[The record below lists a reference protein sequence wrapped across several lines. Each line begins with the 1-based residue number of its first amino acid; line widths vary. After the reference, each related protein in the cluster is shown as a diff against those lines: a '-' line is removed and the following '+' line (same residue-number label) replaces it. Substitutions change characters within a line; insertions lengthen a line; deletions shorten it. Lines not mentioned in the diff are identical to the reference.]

1 MKILMIDSGGAMAT
15 LLADRLD
22 EAGFHPARHVSVL
35 AALHAPVADDVAA
48 LVVLAEPDIA
58 ESCLAEPAGLVRRIR
73 AAGVAQPL
81 MVLTSR
87 CDWRQ
92 RVETLDAGAD
102 DFLVMPYRS
111 EEVAARLR
119 AMIRRAAGA
128 SATRIRVGDFE
139 CDLKARRI
147 WLNEEALDLTRNE
160 QRLLQGFLL
169 RSDFVLSR
177 DQIAGMLYHDDL
189 ASRSDNAVEVYISR
203 LRRKISHERIR
214 TIRGLGYHV
223 QVSEPRQAA

>member
-1 MKILMIDSGGAMAT
+1 MKIVMIDSGGPQPT
-15 LLADRLD
+15 LLADRLG
-22 EAGFHPARHVSVL
+22 EGGFHPMRHASVQD
-35 AALHAPVADDVAA
+35 ALHAPVADDVAA
-48 LVVLAEPDIA
+48 LVILVEPDMA
-58 ESCLAEPAGLVRRIR
+58 APAGLVQRIR
-73 AAGVAQPL
+73 AGGIIQPL

-177 DQIAGMLYHDDL
+177 DQIAGMLYRDDL
-189 ASRSDNAVEVYISR
+189 TSRSDNAVEVYISR